1 MFVKARL
8 DAFADR
14 ENLFALPQPNDW
26 VAEEE
31 LGLIIEL
38 GKQHIWLQ
46 HIEYI
51 IIREHYLKFN

>member
-26 VAEEE
+26 VSEEE
-31 LGLIIEL
+31 WPEQSKKLYDEL
-38 GKQHIWLQ
+38 MSL
-46 HIEYI
+46 
-51 IIREHYLKFN
+51 